1 MREKILVVDDD
12 PDLLDLV
19 REILKDEGFA
29 IDSAAS
35 GLDALKKIRGSRPA
49 LIVVDATM
57 PQMDGFTFCES
68 VRKNRATAAIPIIM
82 LTGLPG
88 QFGRLN
94 GLAAGANVYLT
105 KPFVPEELVA
115 KINELLGEPQMR

>member
-29 IDSAAS
+29 IHSAAS